1 MHRKA
6 IIECKKI
13 IETINKSNF
22 EEKTKLLMETI
33 KVPFLQGL
41 LSAIEESKYL
51 IKGGRNKLSDKELR
65 HLLRR
70 ELLDDL
76 HQLKKYGPISISPIV
91 LKGEKMKLYRYYDFI
106 GTMFEVELQ
115 VEYHENNYWNGEPVQ
130 VYADRVRV
138 IDTRGLDSSIPFLYK
153 NTQNDNIINKDYIIK
168 KMAESKKEEILL
180 LYNNQGRKASPD
192 RILDLCLEAAK
203 ELGYKEVYV
212 KTLDLYTYLWRCER
226 VI

>member
-51 IKGGRNKLSDKELR
+51 IKGGRNKLSDEELR
-65 HLLRR
+65 YLLRR

-91 LKGEKMKLYRYYDFI
+91 SKGKR
-106 GTMFEVELQ
+106 
-115 VEYHENNYWNGEPVQ
+115 
-130 VYADRVRV
+130 
-138 IDTRGLDSSIPFLYK
+138 
-153 NTQNDNIINKDYIIK
+153 
-168 KMAESKKEEILL
+168 
-180 LYNNQGRKASPD
+180 
-192 RILDLCLEAAK
+192 
-203 ELGYKEVYV
+203 
-212 KTLDLYTYLWRCER
+212 
-226 VI
+226 

>member
-6 IIECKKI
+6 IIKCKKI

-22 EEKTKLLMETI
+22 EEKTKILMDTI

-76 HQLKKYGPISISPIV
+76 HQLKKYRPISISPIV
-91 LKGEKMKLYRYYDFI
+91 LKGEKNETI
-106 GTMFEVELQ
+106 
-115 VEYHENNYWNGEPVQ
+115 
-130 VYADRVRV
+130 
-138 IDTRGLDSSIPFLYK
+138 
-153 NTQNDNIINKDYIIK
+153 
-168 KMAESKKEEILL
+168 
-180 LYNNQGRKASPD
+180 
-192 RILDLCLEAAK
+192 
-203 ELGYKEVYV
+203 
-212 KTLDLYTYLWRCER
+212 
-226 VI
+226 

>member
-13 IETINKSNF
+13 IELVNESNF
-22 EEKTKLLMETI
+22 EEKTKILMDTI

-91 LKGEKMKLYRYYDFI
+91 LKGEKMKLFKYYDFI
-106 GTMFEVELQ
+106 GTMLEVELQ
-115 VEYHENNYWNGEPVQ
+115 VEYHENNFWNGEPVQ

-138 IDTRGLDSSIPFLYK
+138 IDNRGLDSSIPFLYK

-168 KMAESKKEEILL
+168 KMDESKKEDILI
-180 LYNNQGRKASPD
+180 LYNNQYRKSNPD
-192 RILDLCLEAAK
+192 KILELCLEAAK

-212 KTLDLYTYLWRCER
+212 KTLDLYIYLWRCER

>member
-1 MHRKA
+1 MHRRA

-51 IKGGRNKLSDKELR
+51 IKGGRNKLSDEELR
-65 HLLRR
+65 YLLRR

-91 LKGEKMKLYRYYDFI
+91 PKGKKMKLFKYYDFI
-106 GTMFEVELQ
+106 GTMLEVELQ
-115 VEYHENNYWNGEPVQ
+115 VKYHENNYWNGEPVP
-130 VYADRVRV
+130 VYADRIR
-138 IDTRGLDSSIPFLYK
+138 ILDNRGLDSSIPFLYK
-153 NTQNDNIINKDYIIK
+153 NTQNYNIINKDYIIK
-168 KMAESKKEEILL
+168 KMAESKKKDILI
-180 LYNNQGRKASPD
+180 LYNNQYRKSNPD
-192 RILDLCLEAAK
+192 KILDLCLEAAK